1 MPHSLAFPPPPI
13 ACCQLDDL
21 RRLVLHNPA
30 ILRLEDADGAAGGG
44 GGGTLSQYY
53 VRVPA
58 GDRFLL
64 CVGDGPC
71 MCVCLAAVPA
81 RPAACCAPPRVAS
94 LFALLKLRLL
104 AGRTL
109 VFAGSLDTALRIRLV
124 LERFSVPAAVLN
136 AELPANSRR
145 HIVAQVRR

>member
-1 MPHSLAFPPPPI
+1 MQAVVAALPRITHTLLVSATLSTKVGGCMEELPGWQAPEPIPCCGPPVPHPCPPPPI

-30 ILRLEDADGAAGGG
+30 ILRLEDADGAGGG

-64 CVGDGPC
+64 CVGDERRPAH
-71 MCVCLAAVPA
+71 LPLVPA
-81 RPAACCAPPRVAS
+81 RP
-94 LFALLKLRLL
+94 
-104 AGRTL
+104 
-109 VFAGSLDTALRIRLV
+109 
-124 LERFSVPAAVLN
+124 
-136 AELPANSRR
+136 
-145 HIVAQVRR
+145 H